1 MFIVC
6 MFGISFIVVPR
17 LKGAGIYELVSLIVS
32 LLLLLGFLSVFFSKV
47 RLIDDSIVG
56 YTAELIKEFK
66 EKKGRRIYRFLIYD
80 ENNQPFDIEAYT
92 DYDLGDGMAVQI
104 FELSKGYGFGK
115 NIFYAIPM
123 QTRNYDFLQG
133 ESFEI
138 RLDQLPPELDE
149 WRDKNRLNDENV
161 YKVHIAKLQ
170 RIYTQRLYFGNNKNK
185 EQYTCSVFNIDGED
199 VAIKRRGSHV
209 HGYKAGDWFF
219 LFEPKAGDAEY
230 IPITYGLKIEGR
242 KLREE

>member
-1 MFIVC
+1 MI
-6 MFGISFIVVPR
+6 
-17 LKGAGIYELVSLIVS
+17 SLIVS
-32 LLLLLGFLSVFFSKV
+32 LFLLLGFLSVFFSKV

-56 YTAELIKEFK
+56 YTAELIKE
-66 EKKGRRIYRFLIYD
+66 KKGRRIYRFLIYNG
-80 ENNQPFDIEAYT
+80 NNQPFDIEAYT

-170 RIYTQRLYFGNNKNK
+170 RIYTQRLYFGNDKNK
-185 EQYTCSVFNIDGED
+185 EQYTCSIFNIDGED

-209 HGYKAGDWFF
+209 HEYRAGDWFF

-230 IPITYGLKIEGR
+230 IPITYGLEIEGR